1 MIWRDYKIDPGV
13 TDKSARKAAMK
24 DLIAS
29 GRPVGLIGSINGAT
43 VAWCSIAPRTTYK
56 GSLGGFV
63 GGAGDDQAIWSLTCF
78 FVKRELHG
86 LGISAQLLNAAMDHA
101 AANGAT
107 VIEAYPVD
115 PTSPSYRFCGFITL
129 FEDHG
134 FKKVG
139 TIGKRRYIFRKSLEA
154 SA

>member
-1 MIWRDYKIDPGV
+1 MVWRDYKIGPGM

-24 DLIAS
+24 ERVIS
-29 GRPVGLIGSINGAT
+29 STPVGLIGCIDGAT
-43 VAWCSIAPRTTYK
+43 VGWCSIAPRSTFKDT
-56 GSLGGFV
+56 LGGQV
-63 GGAGDDQAIWSLTCF
+63 DSTDDEQTIWSLTCF
-78 FVKRELHG
+78 FVKRELRGH
-86 LGISAQLLNAAMDHA
+86 GISAQLLNAATNYA
-101 AANGAT
+101 ATNGAK

-115 PTSPSYRFCGFITL
+115 PSSPSYRFCGFTPL

-139 TIGKRRYIFRKSLEA
+139 AVGKRRLIFRKTLKA